1 MAKYVNSDNLSYY
14 NGKIKT
20 LLNGKASTS
29 HTHKYAGSSSV
40 GGSANSVANSLSI
53 QLNGG
58 TATTFNGSAAKSINI
73 TASSVGAASS
83 GHNHNIQDLNNYAAH
98 IWDATTVRPAN
109 AVLIGPNGSNG
120 AASFRKL
127 VAADL
132 PSHNHDAISMM
143 GTNSVTAVGND
154 TAKNWGPC
162 RNSVHYFSKTGVL
175 KDQPSQYGFI
185 LNISNGESEVH
196 QLWMTQASGNMAHR
210 GANAQGWSG
219 TWRTILDSANV
230 SSYALTSASVANG
243 NFKRSD
249 LTTLAGS
256 DWKKISALSVIAY
269 WNGRF
274 NTSDSS
280 LEYCILGK
288 FGSGA
293 VRNITY
299 GTGVPTAAA
308 NNGDIYVQ
316 YS

>member
-1 MAKYVNSDNLSYY
+1 MAKYINSDNLSYY

-29 HTHKYAGSSSV
+29 HTHNYAGSTSP

-83 GHNHNIQDLNNYAAH
+83 GHNH
-98 IWDATTVRPAN
+98 
-109 AVLIGPNGSNG
+109 
-120 AASFRKL
+120 
-127 VAADL
+127 
-132 PSHNHDAISMM
+132 DAISMM
-143 GTNSVTAVGND
+143 GTNSVTAVGED
-154 TAKNWGPC
+154 TVINWGPC

-175 KDQPSQYGFI
+175 KDQPSQYGFV
-185 LNISNGESEVH
+185 LNISNGEREVH

-210 GANAQGWSG
+210 GGNAQGWSG